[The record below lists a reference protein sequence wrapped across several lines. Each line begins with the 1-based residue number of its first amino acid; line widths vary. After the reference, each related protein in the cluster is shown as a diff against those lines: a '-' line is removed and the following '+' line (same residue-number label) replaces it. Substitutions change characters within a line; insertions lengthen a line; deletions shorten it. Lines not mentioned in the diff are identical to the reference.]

1 MPTGLRTQRDATA
14 YTKPTGQPE
23 TRRDRMKLTVFGAT
37 GGIGGHLV
45 RQALDDGHK
54 VTAVVRD
61 RARFDVSH
69 PALEVATVPGLT
81 DPEVLRSALDSS
93 GAAIS
98 GVGPRGRKDG
108 PVASNTTRGIL
119 AAMEASGVGRLVAV
133 SAVPVG
139 PVPEGESFV
148 NRRILLPF
156 IGAFARDVYADLA
169 EMEDA
174 IRRSTTQWTIVR
186 PPKLV
191 NKPLTG
197 NYRTVVGGNVPRGY
211 SISRADV
218 AHAMLAALDEPATL
232 NQPIGI
238 AY

>member
-1 MPTGLRTQRDATA
+1 
-14 YTKPTGQPE
+14 
-23 TRRDRMKLTVFGAT
+23 MKVTVFGAT
-37 GGIGGHLV
+37 GRIGEQVV
-45 RQALDDGHK
+45 RQALDAGHK

-61 RARFDVSH
+61 PARFDVSD
-69 PALEVATVPGLT
+69 PALKVATVPGLT
-81 DPEVLRSALDSS
+81 DPEVLRPALEGSD
-93 GAAIS
+93 AAIS

-108 PVASNTTRGIL
+108 PVASSATRGIL
-119 AAMEASGVGRLVAV
+119 RAMQASGVRRFVAV

-156 IGAFARDVYADLA
+156 ISAFARDVYADLA
-169 EMEDA
+169 AMEDE

-186 PPKLV
+186 PPKLN

-197 NYRTVVGGNVPRGY
+197 RYRTSVGGNVPRGY
-211 SISRADV
+211 AISRADV
-218 AHAMLAALDEPATL
+218 AHAMLAALDDPATVR
-232 NQPIGI
+232 QAVGI

>member
-1 MPTGLRTQRDATA
+1 MQTARHIERDATA
-14 YTKPTGQPE
+14 HTQATGQPE
-23 TRRDRMKLTVFGAT
+23 TGRDQIKMTVFGAT
-37 GGIGGHLV
+37 GGIGGHVV
-45 RQALDDGHK
+45 RQALAAGHQ

-61 RARFDVSH
+61 PARFDVTH

-81 DPEVLRSALDSS
+81 DPEVLRAVLEGSD
-93 GAAIS
+93 AAIS

-108 PVASNTTRGIL
+108 PVASSTTRAIL
-119 AAMEASGVGRLVAV
+119 RAMQASGVRRFVAV

-139 PVPEGESFV
+139 PVPDGESFV
-148 NRRILLPF
+148 NRHILLPF
-156 IGAFARDVYADLA
+156 ISAFARDVYADLA
-169 EMEDA
+169 EMEA
-174 IRRSTTQWTIVR
+174 EIRHSSTDWTIVR

-197 NYRTVVGGNVPRGY
+197 KYRTAVGGNVPRGY

-218 AHAMLAALDEPATL
+218 AHLMLAVLDDPATHR
-232 NQPIGI
+232 QAIGV